1 MDPQLKAR
9 WDSLALEIYEA
20 GKRDGSAEMRKA
32 LLKLVG
38 ADSSPG
44 EPSAAPPSLT
54 ERETG
59 SSRAPRGALR
69 DAIERALRERPGQTE
84 QELQVYV
91 GQLDRRVSPR
101 SVGGELRRLKG
112 DRYRQEGRKWFLLTE
127 DPAGTG

>member
-38 ADSSPG
+38 AETSPG
-44 EPSAAPPSLT
+44 EPFRAQAPFPEKDAS
-54 ERETG
+54 

-69 DAIERALRERPGQTE
+69 DAIERALRESPGQTE
-84 QELQVYV
+84 QELQAHV
-91 GQLDRRVSPR
+91 GQLDPRVSPR